1 MAEDLESLSRDV
13 PKGFDPKLLGMSQN
27 SDTDHDV
34 ESGMMVQFVSF
45 KVDDSEY
52 GIDIMAVREIQGWVK
67 VTTLPN
73 TPEYVR
79 GVLNLRGTIVP
90 IFDLRCRFGNGRTD
104 ATTLHV
110 VIIVAVGER
119 TMGLLVDAV
128 SDILTINTEE
138 ILPVPEIEARGDQR
152 FLTGLIT
159 VQERMVAILEIERLF
174 DIEDLVARVKSA
186 AE

>member
-1 MAEDLESLSRDV
+1 MAEDIAEGQQV
-13 PKGFDPKLLGMSQN
+13 PAGFDPRLLGKAQ
-27 SDTDHDV
+27 SDAD
-34 ESGMMVQFVSF
+34 EQEVQRGKLVQYVSF

-52 GIDIMAVREIQGWVK
+52 GIDIMAVREIQGWVN

-90 IFDLRCRFGNGRTD
+90 IFDLRCRFGNGLTD
-104 ATTLHV
+104 ATPLHV

-119 TMGLLVDAV
+119 IMGLLVDAV
-128 SDILTINTEE
+128 SDILTIGSEE
-138 ILPVPEIEARGDQR
+138 ILPVPEIEARAEQR
-152 FLTGLIT
+152 FLNGLIT
-159 VQERMVAILEIERLF
+159 VQERMVALLQIEKLF
-174 DIEDLVARVKSA
+174 DIEELVARVGAA